1 MNEIKYKN
9 DIAKQAWCLI
19 LQNKYWLGDFSN
31 KEQLFNFQQ
40 ISRPLKISQ
49 EMILKMH
56 SKNYL

>member
-19 LQNKYWLGDFSN
+19 LQNNYWLGDFFN
-31 KEQLFNFQQ
+31 KELLFNFQQ